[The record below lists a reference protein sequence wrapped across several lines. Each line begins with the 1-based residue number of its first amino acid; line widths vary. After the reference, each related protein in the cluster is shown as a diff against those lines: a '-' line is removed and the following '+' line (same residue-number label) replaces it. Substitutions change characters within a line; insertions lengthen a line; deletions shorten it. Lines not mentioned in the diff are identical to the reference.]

1 MIRRY
6 GEPVK
11 AAQRYRRRA
20 GVYAVLLSGNEVL
33 TTHQAEPT
41 PEFQLPGGGIDAGE
55 QPIAALHRE
64 VMEETGWRI
73 AISRQVGV
81 FRRFTYMPEYD
92 KWAEKVC
99 TVYLARPVRCLC
111 PPTEPGHTAVWM
123 PATSA
128 LQLLGNDGDKAML
141 AAALS
146 GAPR

>member
-1 MIRRY
+1 MIRRF

-55 QPIAALHRE
+55 HPIAALHRE
-64 VMEETGWRI
+64 VLEETGWRI
-73 AISRQVGV
+73 AISRQLGV